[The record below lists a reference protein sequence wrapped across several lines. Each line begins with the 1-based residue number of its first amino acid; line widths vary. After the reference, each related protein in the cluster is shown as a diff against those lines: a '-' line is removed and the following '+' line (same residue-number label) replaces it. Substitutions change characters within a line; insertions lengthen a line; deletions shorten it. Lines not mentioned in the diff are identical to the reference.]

1 MIDVFT
7 ALLFKRA
14 ISVFL
19 WKWGI
24 FAEHFDVQG
33 LFQVSFCWLA
43 LFMNKACMCI

>member
-7 ALLFKRA
+7 ALVFNRA

-24 FAEHFDVQG
+24 FAKHFDLQG
-33 LFQVSFCWLA
+33 LFQVSFGGLA
-43 LFMNKACMCI
+43 VFMNKACMCI